1 MRKIIGIIA
10 LVSNIMMALNWG
22 DKYFN
27 IPRSIHLAAVIYLVI
42 DFLKNKITIN
52 INNNF

>member
-1 MRKIIGIIA
+1 MRKIIGAIA
-10 LVSNIMMALNWG
+10 LVSNIMMVLNWG

-27 IPRSIHLAAVIYLVI
+27 IPRSIHLAVVIYLVI